1 MPVPV
6 IFYEKRDRANSSV
19 EKRLEKSRSCGR
31 MSAAPLFS
39 LRWRIGNLLRG
50 SPVYS
55 GTSSDL
61 WELSNIEDHEFMM
74 EIAG

>member
-19 EKRLEKSRSCGR
+19 EKRLKKAG
-31 MSAAPLFS
+31 AADGCLPLRLFS

-61 WELSNIEDHEFMM
+61 WELSNIEDHEFML

>member
-1 MPVPV
+1 
-6 IFYEKRDRANSSV
+6 
-19 EKRLEKSRSCGR
+19 
-31 MSAAPLFS
+31 MSAAPAFFFTLED
-39 LRWRIGNLLRG
+39 RKLLRG